1 MEIQTPYG
9 FYFVDVGDGN
19 QHQTGYGVYV
29 LSTALP
35 SGEYYPS
42 TGIIALVGGF
52 PSIGGPTDLYPTSES
67 LELSCGTPG
76 LYNPQGGTAV
86 RRGEFLSP
94 LGRYGNTQFWML
106 DAPSTSFVEV
116 TTLSLSASASALSS
130 ALGQLIMAID
140 LSGIAEVTATAT
152 GDLSPHP
159 LTGSAQAVAT
169 AAGALASL
177 IKLTADAEIGAT
189 ASGSPDVLVAI
200 AGAAAALASASA
212 SLGQSFL
219 LSGNAAALATAAG
232 AITQQLGVIGAAAGR
247 AGATGALDVEGQELA
262 LASSAAAAAT
272 ATAALS
278 GVTHLAG
285 AAAAQ
290 GTGAAVL
297 AQDKPLGGAAT
308 GRATA
313 TGSLG
318 AVSNLEGDAEAL
330 ATLTGALDQS
340 LAVAGA
346 AQAVATA
353 AGSLSQT
360 LAMQGAASSKSS
372 ATGSLGVAETI
383 TGGITYAVNLD
394 TGTVTTWNN
403 CAFER
408 LVTAHGKLYGLL
420 AGVLYRI
427 EGDTDPG
434 SIEIASQVR
443 FAQSNFGSTT
453 LNRLYKVYI
462 TSREIEQAEV
472 TPIYDETTSLSY
484 TSIPDLLSG
493 MITHRTNIGRGNR
506 WRTLGLQ
513 VANKQGG
520 QLDIGGLELLIQP
533 LVPRIP

>member
-9 FYFVDVGDGN
+9 FYFVDEGDGN

-35 SGEYYPS
+35 SGEYYP
-42 TGIIALVGGF
+42 TTETITLVGGL
-52 PSIGGPTDLYPTSES
+52 PSVGSPIELYPTSES
-67 LELSCGTPG
+67 IELSCGTPG
-76 LYNPQGGTAV
+76 LYNPQGGSAV

-106 DAPSTSFVEV
+106 DAPSTSFVED
-116 TTLSLSASASALSS
+116 TTLSLEASASALSS

-140 LSGIAEVTATAT
+140 LSGLAEVTATAT

-159 LTGSAQAVAT
+159 LAGSAQAVAT

-177 IKLTADAEIGAT
+177 IELTADAEAGAT

-219 LSGNAAALATAAG
+219 LSSDAAALATAAG
-232 AITQQLGVIGAAAGR
+232 AINQQLGISGAAAGQ
-247 AGATGALDVEGQELA
+247 AGATGTLD
-262 LASSAAAAAT
+262 T
-272 ATAALS
+272 
-278 GVTHLAG
+278 
-285 AAAAQ
+285 
-290 GTGAAVL
+290 
-297 AQDKPLGGAAT
+297 
-308 GRATA
+308 
-313 TGSLG
+313 
-318 AVSNLEGDAEAL
+318 VSNLEGDAAAL

-340 LAVAGA
+340 LAVAGV

-353 AGSLSQT
+353 AGNLSNII
-360 LAMQGAASSKSS
+360 AMQGAASSKSS

-394 TGTVTTWNN
+394 TGSVTTWNN

-434 SIEIASQVR
+434 SVDIKSQVR
-443 FAQSNFGSTT
+443 FAPSSFGSST
-453 LNRLYKVYI
+453 LNCLYKVYM
-462 TSREIEQAEV
+462 TSREIKEAEV
-472 TPIYDETTSLSY
+472 TPIYDETTSISY
-484 TSIPDLLSG
+484 TSIPNSLSG
-493 MITHRTNIGRGNR
+493 LITHRTNIGRGNR

-513 VANKQGG
+513 VSNKQGC

-533 LVPRIP
+533 LSPRVP